1 MPSRSANSRSDR
13 ARPAASSS
21 NPARPRAIA
30 LISAGSHLE
39 RSFRTATPGS
49 TSLISTP
56 WRLKA
61 TGAVSSIGLSLGF
74 SDEDDETG
82 RPKNGPRRTLIVIA
96 FSSNTT
102 LSMRSRTTLSRSTGE
117 RLKSTGVGVGSA
129 HGDTHPAGAGCT
141 GATVKGAHGDTHPA
155 DEDHSGAA
163 VEGAHGDTHPVV
175 ANCAGAKVDD
185 GARGDTNPAVA
196 DARETGSSLRGTE
209 RWYGAL
215 SPRLPHPISRSL
227 SRRRRLILGEEK
239 EPEVNQRGLGRRRP
253 FPQGDQR
260 FESVSLQRGV
270 LYEPPGSGN
279 PGFGL

>member
-117 RLKSTGVGVGSA
+117 RLRAAGVGVVSA
-129 HGDTHPAGAGCT
+129 HGDTRPAGAGCT

-163 VEGAHGDTHPVV
+163 VEGAHGDTHPAV
-175 ANCAGAKVDD
+175 ANCAGAKVDE
-185 GARGDTNPAVA
+185 GARGATHPAVA

-209 RWYGAL
+209 RWYGAISSSPAPSHL
-215 SPRLPHPISRSL
+215 SVTLATASLDPREGEGAGGQSAWSRKTPSL
-227 SRRRRLILGEEK
+227 SAGGPAVRIRLAPAG
-239 EPEVNQRGLGRRRP
+239 
-253 FPQGDQR
+253 
-260 FESVSLQRGV
+260 SLVRT
-270 LYEPPGSGN
+270 
-279 PGFGL
+279 